1 VTYEEVAALQIEN
14 YSAAQTMRLL
24 LKEVMEAR
32 KARKERAEGTR
43 VLRTAKRRSYRA
55 SSAPA

>member
-1 VTYEEVAALQIEN
+1 MTYEEVAALQIEN

-32 KARKERAEGTR
+32 KARQERADGPR
-43 VLRTAKRRSYRA
+43 VLRTAERRSYRA